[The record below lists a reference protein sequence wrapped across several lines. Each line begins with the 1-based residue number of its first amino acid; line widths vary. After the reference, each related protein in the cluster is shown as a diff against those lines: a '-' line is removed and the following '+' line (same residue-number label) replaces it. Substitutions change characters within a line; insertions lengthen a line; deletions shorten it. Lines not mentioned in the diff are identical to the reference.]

1 MSKTIVE
8 REFWNDEQVI
18 DEYSP
23 EDKLFMMYLLTCP
36 RGNSIGIYKIPI
48 KIMAFEIGYSPEAI
62 RVLIDR
68 FMNKYD
74 RITYDYEEQEIA
86 IHNTL
91 KYTINRGGKPIEEM
105 VARELQEVKNLMLI
119 EKVYHHML
127 DWWDLSKRDIDNSI
141 KNVFEKEMS
150 KRQSVINNNINN
162 TNTYTNT
169 NTNTYT
175 YTYTKS
181 PHVSY
186 TDSVEDDEIDDIKEE
201 NDSCTVSY
209 TDSTISNQEKK
220 EEQRIPKKEIMEEW
234 NKLGEPIKKIQAL
247 NPGTSRYKH
256 LKARIKEFGEEKV
269 IETMKSIDSSRF
281 LKGENSYKWVVNF
294 DWFVKPVNFAK
305 ILEGRY
311 TNEAMGLVNNSTD
324 EYLASIDERMNN
336 VHN

>member
-8 REFWNDEQVI
+8 RDFWSDEQVL

-36 RGNSIGIYKIPI
+36 KGNSIGIYKTPI

-74 RITYDYEEQEIA
+74 RITYDFEEQEIA

-141 KNVFEKEMS
+141 KSVFEKEIN
-150 KRQSVINNNINN
+150 KRQSVINNNISN

-169 NTNTYT
+169 YTYT

-181 PHVSY
+181 PHDSY
-186 TDSVEDDEIDDIKEE
+186 TDSEETDEIDNIKDE
-201 NDSCTVSY
+201 NDSY
-209 TDSTISNQEKK
+209 TDSGTDSKVGNKKIS
-220 EEQRIPKKEIMEEW
+220 KKEIMEEW

-247 NPGTSRYKH
+247 NPGTSRYRH
-256 LKARIKEFGEEKV
+256 LKARINEFGEEKV
-269 IETMKSIDSSRF
+269 IETMKSIDSSKF
-281 LKGENSYKWVVNF
+281 LKGQNSYNWVVNF

-311 TNEAMGLVNNSTD
+311 TNEAMGLVDDSTS
-324 EYLASIDERMNN
+324 EYLASIDERMNH